1 LQETPTGITVRTL
14 LILILTLAVA
24 TTPSWGQSPV
34 QTSPEATA
42 RPGDLI
48 KIEVWR
54 EEDMSGEFLVE
65 ADGTVVL
72 PLIGEVQ
79 IDAIPLTELR
89 QHLLARYRSEL
100 RNPSISITPLRR
112 VYVLGEVN
120 EPGLHPVDPTV
131 SLAGAIGI
139 AGGATTTGDLRRIRV
154 IRDGEVILDRVRS
167 ESALAALD
175 IRSGDQIF
183 VDRRSWLD
191 RNSTGVM
198 TTLVSLFSLLVVLV
212 R

>member
-1 LQETPTGITVRTL
+1 MRTFAILLLALATPAAQAAAQAAPAIS
-14 LILILTLAVA
+14 AA
-24 TTPSWGQSPV
+24 
-34 QTSPEATA
+34 EATA
-42 RPGDLI
+42 QPGDLI

-65 ADGTVVL
+65 ADGTVTL
-72 PLIGEVQ
+72 PLLGEIQ
-79 IDAIPLTELR
+79 ISAIPLSELR
-89 QHLLARYRSEL
+89 QHLLARYREEL

-120 EPGLHPVDPTV
+120 EPGLHSVDPTV
-131 SLAGAIGI
+131 SLAGAVGI
-139 AGGATTTGDLRRIRV
+139 AGGPTLSGDLRRIRV
-154 IRDGEVILDRVRS
+154 VRDGAVILDRVRS
-167 ESALAALD
+167 ESALATLD

-198 TTLVSLFSLLVVLV
+198 TTIVSLVSLLVVLV